1 MTLTLARSRP
11 LLLPALLCGLFI
23 LWLTGPTAEAGEIR
37 GTVAYRERIA
47 LTPGARLE
55 VTLEDVSLADAPA
68 KTVAKLALESPGQ
81 PPIAFSLRYDDQQI
95 DPARRYAL
103 RARIMEGEQL
113 LFTTDTLVPVLTDED
128 EEELKLLLHMPSS
141 VVNSATAAM
150 EDLPASFEGVLSCAA
165 CEGIRHHLNLLPN
178 RVWYLRQTWLGGNDT
193 PGLDQLGRWE
203 VDEERRA
210 LRLVGASE
218 APMMLGISNED
229 GLLKLDIVGQLRESR
244 DDRELRRQPAYK
256 PFVFRGLARGM
267 YAEDERGASFTECL
281 SGQRWQLTDSS
292 EQRALHAAYQR
303 LKLPAGQASL
313 ATMEAELP
321 TDGKPDSLLVIREYD
336 GLWPAESCVLGG
348 TPPPLENTYWKLTR
362 LDGKGVRVGDDQ
374 GQAHLILKAPNELT
388 GFGGCN
394 RLAGRYALKGGK
406 LTLRGT
412 VATRM
417 ACINGM
423 DQEAALLKA
432 LKATSTWSV
441 EGQYLHLFDEG
452 GRQAA
457 RFEAVYLR

>member
-1 MTLTLARSRP
+1 MILNLARRRTFLLAGLLG
-11 LLLPALLCGLFI
+11 LLLTSLPA
-23 LWLTGPTAEAGEIR
+23 AAGEIR

-55 VTLEDVSLADAPA
+55 VSLEDISLADAPA
-68 KTVAKLALESPGQ
+68 KTIARLALEAPGQ
-81 PPIAFSLRYDDQQI
+81 PPIAFSLQYDDQQI
-95 DPARRYAL
+95 DPTRRYAL

-113 LFTTDTLVPVLTDED
+113 LFTTDTVVPVLTGDD
-128 EEELKLLLHMPSS
+128 EEDQKLLLHMPSS
-141 VVNSATAAM
+141 AMNSAIAAL
-150 EDLPASFEGVLSCAA
+150 EDLPATFVGVLSCAA

-203 VDEERRA
+203 LDEERRA

-244 DDRELRRQPAYK
+244 DDRELRRQPAYET
-256 PFVFRGLARGM
+256 FTFRGLVRGM
-267 YAEDERGASFTECL
+267 YAEDASGASFTECL
-281 SGQRWQLTDSS
+281 SGQRWQLAEGS

-303 LKLPAGQASL
+303 LKLPDGMASL
-313 ATMEAELP
+313 ATLDAELP
-321 TDGKPDSLLVIREYD
+321 TDGQPASRLVIREYD
-336 GLWPAESCVLGG
+336 GLWPAESCVLGS

-362 LDGKGVRVGDDQ
+362 LDGKGVLVGDAQ
-374 GQAHLILKAPNELT
+374 RAAHLILKAPNALT

-394 RLAGRYALKGGK
+394 RLGGRYVLKGGK
-406 LTLRGT
+406 LSFRGT

-417 ACINGM
+417 ACLDGM
-423 DQEAALLKA
+423 DAESGLLKA
-432 LKATSTWSV
+432 LQATTNWSI
-441 EGQYLHLFDEG
+441 EGQYLHLFDDG